1 MSYTYNIGDKV
12 VCVDDK
18 FPALVNTLYK
28 ELPKEGQTYVVRD
41 MQLGVTCDGRRQG
54 EVSVLLIGVNNP
66 HGPPP
71 GDKERGFAGW
81 RFVPL
86 AEFRRVEEKI
96 EEALKLGVG
105 EKELVKT

>member
-1 MSYTYNIGDKV
+1 MSYTYNTGDKV

-18 FPALVNTLYK
+18 FPPLVDTLYK

-41 MQLGVTCDGRRQG
+41 MQLGVTCDGKRQG
-54 EVSVLLIGVNNP
+54 EVAVLLVGLKNP

-71 GDKERGFAGW
+71 GNRERGFAGW

-86 AEFRRVEEKI
+86 AEFRRAAQREEP
-96 EEALKLGVG
+96 EAAPV
-105 EKELVKT
+105 EKELVEA